1 LLHPLR
7 KVSLFAIML
16 IEVLGNSVRNHYL
29 RGVEA

>member
-7 KVSLFAIML
+7 KVSLFAIMH
-16 IEVLGNSVRNHYL
+16 IEVLGKSVRNDYL